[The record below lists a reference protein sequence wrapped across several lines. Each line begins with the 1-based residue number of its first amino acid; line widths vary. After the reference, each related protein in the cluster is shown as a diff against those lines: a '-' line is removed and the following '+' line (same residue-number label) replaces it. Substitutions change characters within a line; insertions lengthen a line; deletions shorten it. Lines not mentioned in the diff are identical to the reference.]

1 MICCDFPPLIS
12 HVVPF
17 SAVWIMLIIQPAQ
30 SSALKFVTINFQL
43 NHVDDVS
50 YFIYSI
56 TSEC

>member
-1 MICCDFPPLIS
+1 MIFCDFPHLIS

-17 SAVWIMLIIQPAQ
+17 SAVWIMLIIQSAQ

-43 NHVDDVS
+43 NHVDNVIF
-50 YFIYSI
+50 FIYLI